1 LNTTQLAALRLTNHR
16 LFGTQLQTPEAA
28 VAWMGAMQA
37 QDFNMVKRAVG
48 IRLANAANATDTMV
62 EDAFNQ
68 GRFLRTHVL
77 RPTWH
82 FVAPENIRWMLD
94 LSAARIKSSSK
105 ARDRDLEITETL
117 YTKTNRIIATALE
130 GRTHL
135 TREDLAKELEKANI
149 NADTP
154 HLYHFLMR
162 AELEGLVC
170 SGAMQGKT
178 QTYAL
183 LDKHA
188 SAGRPLPREES
199 LARLADIYFKSH
211 GPAALR
217 DFAWWSG
224 LSLTEA
230 RNGLEAVKA
239 GFVAETMEG
248 KTYWV
253 DPACRN
259 VLSAPSTEPSVL
271 FLPAFDE
278 YIIGY
283 SDRSAVIPA
292 DYNSKA
298 VSSNGVFR
306 PTIVVNGQVAGIWK
320 KTGGKTEPIQIEF
333 FEPADGAVKEAV
345 DKAMGHRQDFLGS
358 SAV

>member
-1 LNTTQLAALRLTNHR
+1 LNTTQLAALRLANHR
-16 LFGTQLQTPEAA
+16 LVGTQLQTPEAV

-37 QDFNMVKRAVG
+37 QDFNMAKRAVG

-94 LSAARIKSSSK
+94 LSAVRIKSAAK

-130 GRTHL
+130 GRKHL
-135 TREDLAKELEKANI
+135 TREDLAKDLEKANI

-154 HLYHFLMR
+154 RMYHFLMR
-162 AELEGLVC
+162 AEVEGLIC
-170 SGAMQGKT
+170 SGAMQGKK

-183 LDKHA
+183 LSERAPDA
-188 SAGRPLPREES
+188 RPLPREES

-230 RNGLEAVKA
+230 RNAHAAVKA
-239 GFVAETMEG
+239 NFVAETIEG
-248 KTYWV
+248 KMYWV

-259 VLSAPSTEPSVL
+259 VLSAPSAELSIL

-306 PTIVVNGQVAGIWK
+306 PTIVVNGQVVGIWK
-320 KTGGKTEPIQIEF
+320 KTANKAEPIRVEF
-333 FEPADGAVKEAV
+333 FEQVDEAVKEAV
-345 DKAMGHRQDFLGS
+345 EKAKGHRQGVLR
-358 SAV
+358 